1 MSLTAEPVQPPDA
14 PPPAPGTR
22 TAANKT
28 QADLLAERRRYKER
42 RFKTGVWIS
51 YAVLLGFLVFLF
63 SGVQFTVFGIT
74 FQTIDLDWDFIQ
86 TYAPFIFAGIWLTIL
101 LSVLSIALSVV
112 LAILGALGRLSRSPA
127 AYAMASF
134 YVSLIRGT
142 PLLLQLF
149 FFFLALPQLGITLT
163 GLWAGVLA
171 LGINY
176 GAYNTEIVR
185 AGIQSVGV
193 GQREAAMA
201 LGMTGSQITRRI
213 VLPQALRLVIP
224 PLGNQFIAMLKDTSL
239 VATTGFVWEIL
250 WRAQKVGRAN
260 FRSLEALLVA
270 AVFYWLITIIFS
282 LIQDRIEARVAKS
295 ERTLSV

>member
-22 TAANKT
+22 AAANKT
-28 QADLLAERRRYKER
+28 QADLLAERRRSKER

-51 YAVLLGFLVFLF
+51 YGVLLGFLVFLF
-63 SGVQFTVFGIT
+63 SGVQFTIFGVT
-74 FQTIDLDWDFIQ
+74 FQTISLDWDFIE
-86 TYAPFIFAGIWLTIL
+86 TYAPFIFAGVWLTIL

-127 AYAMASF
+127 AYALASF

-270 AVFYWLITIIFS
+270 AVFYWIITIIFS

-295 ERTLSV
+295 ERTLSI